1 MYIYAYLLNTLYC
14 WQRCTNHPRCQQA
27 FQVQHFY
34 LKKKIY
40 SWYIKIVKTHLMVR
54 QWKSFRVPGLKYIP
68 YVFGMTEVNHKTNS
82 TSRHNSNED
91 LNCET

>member
-54 QWKSFRVPGLKYIP
+54 Q
-68 YVFGMTEVNHKTNS
+68 
-82 TSRHNSNED
+82 
-91 LNCET
+91 